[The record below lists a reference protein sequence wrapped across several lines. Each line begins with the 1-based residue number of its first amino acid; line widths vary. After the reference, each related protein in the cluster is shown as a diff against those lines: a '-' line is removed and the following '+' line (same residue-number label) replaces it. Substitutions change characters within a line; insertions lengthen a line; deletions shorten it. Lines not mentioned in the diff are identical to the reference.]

1 MQDRGAEQECEI
13 GGGIRARQREERG
26 HLIAVVAGGM
36 ALTEV
41 QVGSSEDVDERIQ
54 TTHDP

>member
-1 MQDRGAEQECEI
+1 MKQSGAEQHYEVGED
-13 GGGIRARQREERG
+13 IRARQREERG